1 MEETQ
6 KNWVTHQ
13 NGWKLHLKYCP
24 QVKTKE
30 VVGGSGLGLQKGRR
44 EFTRRWKSKCLV
56 YMDTEYSLISKV
68 CLNLPTTQVHTLGRY
83 AWWSLGQAFHL
94 NVFRQLGESQ
104 KVLPESFGPSLFS
117 AWNNPQAKETFWDS
131 KFCSPIHKIINYFS
145 KEGKIGSWSYIIHKK
160 YIFKM
165 LYVKCT
171 KIILHLKTRKVPSH
185 LR

>member
-1 MEETQ
+1 MGETQ
-6 KNWVTHQ
+6 ENRITYQ
-13 NGWKLHLKYCP
+13 NGWGTHFTYHLQLKIK
-24 QVKTKE
+24 QD
-30 VVGGSGLGLQKGRR
+30 VGDSVWGIQRGGRQL
-44 EFTRRWKSKCLV
+44 TRRWKSKCLV